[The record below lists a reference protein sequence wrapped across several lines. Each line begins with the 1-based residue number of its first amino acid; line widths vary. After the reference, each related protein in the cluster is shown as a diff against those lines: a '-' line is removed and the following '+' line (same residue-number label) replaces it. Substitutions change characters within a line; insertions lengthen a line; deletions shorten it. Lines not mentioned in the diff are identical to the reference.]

1 MRKIIIFLLALV
13 AVLVLGACSGGAP
26 DIDVALQSKDLGTIR
41 QGDVATAE
49 IPVRN
54 TGQGELRIETVS
66 TSCGCTSA
74 EVQPLRI
81 PPGGEGVLT
90 IRYDSGVHPDSGPIQ
105 RYIYVATNDPDEPEV
120 QVLIQATVQP
130 PTS

>member
-1 MRKIIIFLLALV
+1 MRKITILSLALA
-13 AVLVLGACSGGAP
+13 AVLVLGACSGGTP
-26 DIDVALQSKDLGTIR
+26 DIDVALQSKDLGTIQ

-90 IRYDSGVHPDSGPIQ
+90 IRYDSGVHQ
-105 RYIYVATNDPDEPEV
+105 RYIYVATNDPDQPEV
-120 QVLIQATVQP
+120 EVLIRATVQP